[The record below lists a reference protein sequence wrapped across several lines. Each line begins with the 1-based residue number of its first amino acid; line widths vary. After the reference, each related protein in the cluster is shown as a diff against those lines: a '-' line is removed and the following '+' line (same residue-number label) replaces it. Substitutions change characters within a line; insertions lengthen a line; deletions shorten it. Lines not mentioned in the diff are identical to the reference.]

1 MLKKM
6 FLLAIICI
14 TAMAI
19 YAQPQGKDELQKK
32 ETDLRKEIADL
43 TESLKKLRGD
53 KEINVSKVLAVQRKI
68 AAREEL
74 IRTINKKVRLLEEDI
89 YLNELEV
96 YRMKKELD
104 TLKSKYAQSI
114 VFAYKNRSTYQ
125 YINFL
130 FSATNFNDAL
140 KRMAYL
146 KSYRKQRQ
154 VQVET
159 ILKTQQV
166 LQQKIGT
173 LAASKQEQS
182 KTLQSHKTELQDLEE
197 DKKAKDQVVKQIK
210 SQEKEISAQLK
221 KKNRQR
227 EDIRNAIAV
236 IIKKERDQAI
246 AKRKEERLAKL
257 KADEERKKAAT
268 AGTKTSSNTDAKT
281 SAKSGSSTTPGGVT
295 KVDRTSTASDHV
307 LESTP
312 EDKRMSLNF
321 ATNKGRLP
329 WPVAGRI
336 MIPFGTYN
344 IGGLVNN
351 SDGVEIAIPQGTPVK
366 SVADGVVEAI
376 FDAGGEQTVMIRH
389 GKYFTTY
396 SYLASVSVSKGQEV
410 NAGSVIGKAG
420 TNDEGEG
427 WLSFMITNEKSVFLN
442 PQSWLK

>member
-1 MLKKM
+1 
-6 FLLAIICI
+6 
-14 TAMAI
+14 
-19 YAQPQGKDELQKK
+19 
-32 ETDLRKEIADL
+32 
-43 TESLKKLRGD
+43 
-53 KEINVSKVLAVQRKI
+53 
-68 AAREEL
+68 
-74 IRTINKKVRLLEEDI
+74 
-89 YLNELEV
+89 
-96 YRMKKELD
+96 MKKELD

-114 VFAYKNRSTYQ
+114 VFAYKNRSNYQ

-146 KSYRKQRQ
+146 KSYRQQRQ

-166 LQQKIGT
+166 LQVKIGT

-182 KTLQSHKTELQDLEE
+182 KTLQSHKVELQDLEE

-210 SQEKEISAQLK
+210 SQEKEIAAQLK
-221 KKNRQR
+221 KKNKQRQ
-227 EDIRNAIAV
+227 DIRNAIAV
-236 IIKKERDQAI
+236 IIKKERDLAI
-246 AKRKEERLAKL
+246 AKKKEEDRLARL
-257 KADEERKKAAT
+257 KAEEDKKKAAGSKPGNT
-268 AGTKTSSNTDAKT
+268 DVAVKTPKTSSEG
-281 SAKSGSSTTPGGVT
+281 SATTGVT
-295 KVDRTSTASDHV
+295 KVDRSSSASEHV

-312 EDKRMSLNF
+312 EDKRLSLNF

-336 MIPFGTYN
+336 MIPFGPYN
-344 IGGLVNN
+344 LGGLVGNC
-351 SDGVEIAIPQGTPVK
+351 DGVEIAIAQGTPVK

-376 FDAGGEQTVMIRH
+376 FDAGGEQTVMVRH